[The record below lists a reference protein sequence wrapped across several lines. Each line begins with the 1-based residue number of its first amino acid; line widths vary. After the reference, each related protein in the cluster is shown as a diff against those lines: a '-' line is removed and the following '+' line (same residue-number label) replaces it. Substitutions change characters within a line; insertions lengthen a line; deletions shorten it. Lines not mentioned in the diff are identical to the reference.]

1 MLFGGRHRKHWNLY
15 IYIISY
21 DWKRR
26 CDNIFPL
33 SNFFSVLFFF
43 FFSFS
48 RIGYMR
54 GNRFVERARTRNWIH
69 RCESGNDYWKSTKS
83 TTRIFREGIYHRFL
97 FTAFRLHFFPFDS
110 FCLSI
115 LSPFFPMTRTTRYEE
130 KLKKRRAA
138 IAAVDVVVDVEKKA
152 PRRRPFTFSN
162 FLLHTSRWYIYNE

>member
-1 MLFGGRHRKHWNLY
+1 MLFGARYWKHWNVY

-33 SNFFSVLFFF
+33 SNFFSVLFF

-115 LSPFFPMTRTTRYEE
+115 LLPFFSHDAHDTIRREAE
-130 KLKKRRAA
+130 KRRAA
-138 IAAVDVVVDVEKKA
+138 IAAVDVVVDVERKKA